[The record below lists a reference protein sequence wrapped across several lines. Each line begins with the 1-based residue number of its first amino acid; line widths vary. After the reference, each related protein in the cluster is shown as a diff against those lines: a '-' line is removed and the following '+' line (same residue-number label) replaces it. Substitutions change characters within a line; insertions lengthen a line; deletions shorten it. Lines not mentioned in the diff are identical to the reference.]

1 MYLVIQLY
9 LSLCDSMDCSL
20 PGSSIHGIFQIKVL
34 EWVSISSSRRSSRFR
49 DQTFDLLNWQVD
61 SLPLPHLGSLVIKG
75 RQKRE
80 ESVIKQE

>member
-20 PGSSIHGIFQIKVL
+20 PGSSIHGIFQVKIL
-34 EWVSISSSRRSSRFR
+34 EWVSISSSRRSSTFG

-61 SLPLPHLGSLVIKG
+61 SLPLHHMGSLVIKG

>member
-1 MYLVIQLY
+1 MYLVIQLC
-9 LSLCDSMDCSL
+9 LTLCDSMDCSL
-20 PGSSIHGIFQIKVL
+20 PGSSIHGIFQVKIL

-49 DQTFDLLNWQVD
+49 DQTFDFLNWQVD
-61 SLPLPHLGSLVIKG
+61 SLPLPDLGCLVIKG